1 MQERPENL
9 NAVDEE
15 SEVTMVTP
23 RFDAE
28 EASRAHPVVP
38 LAEARPRA
46 TFANPRARRGRGLR
60 RSWPPALLAVA
71 LLAVAAAG
79 GALATKVLRRA
90 PANPAATQE
99 PAAAVAPAQA
109 LEAPAPAQPETP
121 SVSEAPREAE
131 GAKTHAPAP
140 RAPRQRRAA
149 DVAGLAAA
157 EAARDDAE
165 DSKGEDEGR
174 RDKGHGKHRARDE
187 DDGDKEMRRVLKNA
201 AKKKVPRLVDVL
213 TRP

>member
-9 NAVDEE
+9 NAVDEG
-15 SEVTMVTP
+15 SEATMVTP

-38 LAEARPRA
+38 LAEASPRA
-46 TFANPRARRGRGLR
+46 NLFNRRARRGRGLR

-99 PAAAVAPAQA
+99 PAAAIAPTQA
-109 LEAPAPAQPETP
+109 AEAPAQPETP
-121 SVSEAPREAE
+121 PASEAPREVE
-131 GAKTHAPAP
+131 GAKSHTPAP
-140 RAPRQRRAA
+140 RAT
-149 DVAGLAAA
+149 
-157 EAARDDAE
+157 RDDAE

-174 RDKGHGKHRARDE
+174 RDKGHGKRRARD
-187 DDGDKEMRRVLKNA
+187 DDDGDGDKEMRRVLKS